1 MQNFRVRFA
10 PSPTGALHIGGVRTA
25 LYNYLLAKKYNGTF
39 LIRVEDTDQTRFVEG
54 AEEYI
59 MKALAWLGIMPTE
72 GPGLGG
78 NHAPYRQSE
87 RKAMYIDYAE
97 QLIQN
102 GHAYYAF
109 DTPEELATE
118 RTKAEQSGK
127 NFQYGTAN
135 RSQLKNS
142 LTLSAEET
150 QAFLDAGQ
158 YVIRMKIPMDTNV
171 LVNDS
176 IRGEVTI
183 HSNELDDKVLMK
195 ADGMPTYHL
204 ANIVDDHDMLISH
217 VIRGEEWLPSAAHH
231 VLLYQFFGWEAP
243 KFAHLP
249 LILKPDGKGKL
260 SKRDGA
266 KFGFPVFPIDWAEQ
280 NIIGFDGFGFDPKAV
295 LNFLALAGWNP
306 GTEQEIFSLDEL
318 AQVFSLEKINKAGAR
333 FDFDKAKWFNQ
344 QYIKATANEVLAEKI
359 RPVVAAQGFE
369 VSDEFLAGFCGL
381 MKERVIFMNEFVE
394 KGIYFFDGVKNYD
407 DDTIRKR
414 YKKENR
420 EKLDK
425 MVEVVASI
433 ENFDALTIETTVKEF
448 MSSEGLKPSDVLP
461 LWRLA
466 LTGIMQ
472 GPEVMPTAAL
482 FGKSETVKRLKDGLD
497 YFDKIS

>member
-1 MQNFRVRFA
+1 MKKFRVRFA

-25 LYNYLLAKKYNGTF
+25 LYNYLLAKKTGGTF

-54 AEEYI
+54 AEDYI
-59 MKALAWLGIMPTE
+59 MKSLAWLGIMPME
-72 GPGLGG
+72 GPNLGG
-78 NHAPYRQSE
+78 DYAPYRQSE
-87 RKAMYIDYAE
+87 RKAMYMQYA
-97 QLIQN
+97 QDLLAK

-109 DTPEELATE
+109 DSSEELTAE
-118 RTKAEQSGK
+118 RTAAEQLK
-127 NFQYGTAN
+127 ETFQYGAAT
-135 RSQLKNS
+135 RIRLRNS
-142 LTLSAEET
+142 LTLSGEET
-150 QAFLDAGQ
+150 QRLVEEGN
-158 YVIRMKIPMDTNV
+158 YVIRMKIPTNHDV
-171 LVNDS
+171 VVADM
-176 IRGEVTI
+176 IRGNVTI
-183 HSNELDDKVLMK
+183 NSNELDDKVLMK

-204 ANIVDDHDMLISH
+204 ANIVDDYDMEISH

-243 KFAHLP
+243 QFAHLP

-295 LNFLALAGWNP
+295 INFLALLGWNS

-318 AQVFSLEKINKAGAR
+318 VEKFSLEKINKSGAR
-333 FDFDKAKWFNQ
+333 FDFDKAKWFNE
-344 QYIKATANEVLAEKI
+344 QYIRATSNEDLSKNLREEANEKGYA
-359 RPVVAAQGFE
+359 

-381 MKERVIFMNEFVE
+381 MKERVTFMNEFLT
-394 KGIYFFDGVKNYD
+394 KGAYFFEGVKNFD
-407 DDTIRKR
+407 DETIRKR

-425 MVEVVASI
+425 MVNIVSEI
-433 ENFDALTIETTVKEF
+433 ENFDAITIESTVKEF
-448 MSSEGLKPSDVLP
+448 MQNEGMKPGDVLP

-482 FGKSETVKRLKDGLD
+482 LGRTETVKRLKEGLD
-497 YFDKIS
+497 YFDAL